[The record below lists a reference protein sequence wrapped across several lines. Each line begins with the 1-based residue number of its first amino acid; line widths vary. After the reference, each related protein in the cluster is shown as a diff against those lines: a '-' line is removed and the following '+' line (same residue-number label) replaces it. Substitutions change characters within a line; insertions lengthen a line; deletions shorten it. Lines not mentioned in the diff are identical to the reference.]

1 VTRHLTVSLIGSKC
15 TFYRSISLW
24 DINRKKPVFT
34 YPIAHGVNEH
44 ESESEGIIGTPYWI
58 TTLAT
63 LPYSDVFAS
72 GSWDGFVRV
81 WKISASNRNFAQVA
95 QIPIAGVINDL
106 QILTTPAKK
115 TILSLGVGQEMNL
128 GRWIRMK
135 KAKNGARLLELPVK
149 ALDTEL
155 EEENREE
162 DQAADGED
170 GFLVFS
176 R

>member
-1 VTRHLTVSLIGSKC
+1 MVSKC
-15 TFYRSISLW
+15 AFNRSISLW

-34 YPIAHGVNEH
+34 YSIAHGINEH

-58 TTLAT
+58 TALAT

-72 GSWDGFVRV
+72 GSWDGFVRL
-81 WKISASNRNFAQVA
+81 WKISSNNRSFAQVA
-95 QIPIAGVINDL
+95 QIPVAGVINDL

-115 TILSLGVGQEMNL
+115 TILSLGIGQELTL
-128 GRWIRMK
+128 GRWIRLK
-135 KAKNGARLLELPVK
+135 KAQNGARLLELPVK
-149 ALDTEL
+149 ILDTEL
-155 EEENREE
+155 EEEVREE
-162 DQAADGED
+162 QQDDGDD